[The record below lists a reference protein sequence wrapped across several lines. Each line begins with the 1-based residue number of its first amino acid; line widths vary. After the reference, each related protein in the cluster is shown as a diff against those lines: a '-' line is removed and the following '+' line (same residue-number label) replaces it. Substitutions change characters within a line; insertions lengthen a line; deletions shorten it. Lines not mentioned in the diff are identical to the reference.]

1 MQDKRKQMI
10 QMIIGCSLFMIAAV
24 LIIYKCYEVDRLIYI
39 NDWHYEHK
47 TLGDI
52 GKQLFEK
59 FMRWFLFD

>member
-1 MQDKRKQMI
+1 
-10 QMIIGCSLFMIAAV
+10 MIIGCSLFMIAAV